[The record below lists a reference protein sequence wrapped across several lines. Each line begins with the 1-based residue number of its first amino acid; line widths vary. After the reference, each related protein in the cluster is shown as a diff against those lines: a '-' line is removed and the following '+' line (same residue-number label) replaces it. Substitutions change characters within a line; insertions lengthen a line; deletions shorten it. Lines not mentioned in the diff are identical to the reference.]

1 MKLLD
6 TTFLIDYLG
15 GEPAVERYLSA
26 HEDAE
31 FATTALN
38 LKEIAVGRAL
48 QGDLDRHELRATFE
62 WLDIVPFR
70 PQHAIIAG
78 EMEARLHAN
87 DETNQ
92 DKVRSLAVDILIAA
106 VADAAGATV
115 VTRNVDDFELFESIS
130 VESY

>member
-15 GEPAVERYLSA
+15 GDPAVESYLSA
-26 HEDAE
+26 HEDSE
-31 FATTALN
+31 FATTAIN

-48 QGDLDRHELRATFE
+48 QDGLDHHELRATFE
-62 WLDIVPFR
+62 WLDIISFR

-78 EMEARLHAN
+78 EMEATLRAS
-87 DETNQ
+87 DDANQ
-92 DKVRSLAVDILIAA
+92 DKVESLAADILIAA
-106 VADAAGATV
+106 VAESTGSTV
-115 VTRNVDDFELFESIS
+115 VTRNVNDFALFESVA